1 MYEKHTVVLNLL
13 LDRNKN
19 PKHLHRLKRQDNSFA
34 FRVIHNKTEKG
45 IGGLPK
51 YSNSSFVF
59 YTKNEL
65 RDCGLESLKIQ
76 NMTKKCYEICD

>member
-1 MYEKHTVVLNLL
+1 MYKKHTVVKL

-34 FRVIHNKTEKG
+34 FRVIHNETEKG
-45 IGGLPK
+45 IGGVRK

-65 RDCGLESLKIQ
+65 GDCGLESFKFQ
-76 NMTKKCYEICD
+76 NMTKKCYELCD